1 MDIGELIGLL
11 GMLAVVGVGVCALGG
26 AYALGRL
33 RGMKEVSAGRLAD
46 PAAESRLARI
56 EALLEGR
63 RSLPS
68 EAAPTAPALEAIALE
83 VERIGESQR
92 FLMQVFS
99 ERRAQLDAAPGRP
112 SGTSTPH

>member
-11 GMLAVVGVGVCALGG
+11 GMIGVIGVAACALGG

-33 RGMKEVSAGRLAD
+33 RGMREVTAGRLAD

-56 EALLEGR
+56 EALVEGR
-63 RSLPS
+63 RSQPS
-68 EAAPTAPALEAIALE
+68 EAAPTTPALEAIALE
-83 VERIGESQR
+83 LERIGESQR
-92 FLMQVFS
+92 FLTQVFS
-99 ERRAQLDAAPGRP
+99 ERRVQLDPAPKRP

>member
-11 GMLAVVGVGVCALGG
+11 GMIGVIGVAACALGG

-33 RGMKEVSAGRLAD
+33 RGMKEVSGGQLAD

-56 EALLEGR
+56 EALIEGR

-68 EAAPTAPALEAIALE
+68 EAAPTTPALEAIALE

-92 FLMQVFS
+92 FLTQVFS
-99 ERRAQLDAAPGRP
+99 ERRAQLDAPLKRP
-112 SGTSTPH
+112 SGTTTPH